1 MMHGWI
7 PPERFFPYLTW
18 PQVEGLADK
27 DNVVVVQPLGAI
39 EQHGPH
45 LPLAVDAAI
54 AASRPGQNPGS
65 PR

>member
-27 DNVVVVQPLGAI
+27 DNVVLVQPLGAI

-54 AASRPGQNPGS
+54 AAAVLGKTLAS